1 MNEDSINALLKCQ
14 LCSKPFVD
22 PVITTNGDRSCRS
35 CTLSDNDHSSFVPV
49 SEKLLLDLL
58 DNLRV
63 ECIKCEEINIRRGD
77 LEQHNKTT
85 CPQRIVLC
93 EAADLKCLW
102 TGSYEEL
109 NPHLQSCTFELLRP
123 IFTEI
128 LADIKQF
135 KEQKSY
141 YELKQCS
148 TLTIEYDEFKKEV
161 EEFRQERTRF
171 QTEIQQLKNQNEQVE
186 RLLKEGITRTN
197 ELENQLEQLK
207 QLYNRQINQN
217 NELQTDIQQLKE
229 QFIRQNTLYNEFQ
242 TEFNQYKQ
250 IKQSFN
256 QNHEIQQLK
265 EQYNQQMNQYE
276 QLSKHVINH
285 NTQSQKDEIIYIKQ
299 LVNQHD
305 IQIKLLARKKC
316 VIPGKSVQDLFFLFR
331 DFNLSILFKKYLLSF
346 YFSSDFIY

>member
-22 PVITTNGDRSCRS
+22 PVITTNGDRSCRA

-63 ECIKCEEINIRRGD
+63 ECIKCKEINIRRGD
-77 LEQHNKTT
+77 LEQHNKMT
-85 CPQRIVLC
+85 CPERIVLC

-141 YELKQCS
+141 DELKQCS

-161 EEFRQERTRF
+161 EEFRQEGTRF

-186 RLLKEGITRTN
+186 RLLKEEITRTN

-217 NELQTDIQQLKE
+217 NELQT
-229 QFIRQNTLYNEFQ
+229 
-242 TEFNQYKQ
+242 
-250 IKQSFN
+250 
-256 QNHEIQQLK
+256 EIQQLK
-265 EQYNQQMNQYE
+265 EQYNQQMNQYK

-285 NTQSQKDEIIYIKQ
+285 NTQSEQDEIIYIKQ

-331 DFNLSILFKKYLLSF
+331 DFNLSIVFKKYLLSF
-346 YFSSDFIY
+346 YFSSDFI